1 MGEGK
6 NFFSREK
13 KFFPSPPNPFQ
24 KKRGI
29 FARVARKAYFINS
42 SYLYSRSERFMFT
55 ERQTLHFAPAML
67 HAGFIL
73 LFTVCQRQTIFYKFI
88 ISLLAKRALHVCRT
102 ANASLCASNAS
113 RRIYPALHGL
123 PTANHTSPTPFEKS
137 EVFCRSAC
145 PPVARR
151 ATADCRGIVYSNSNA
166 IIGKILSLLN
176 GNRALFF
183 NWKYNDY
190 RSAFS
195 IREPHTGV

>member
-1 MGEGK
+1 MY
-6 NFFSREK
+6 FCSRCSLNEK
-13 KFFPSPPNPFQ
+13 
-24 KKRGI
+24 
-29 FARVARKAYFINS
+29 
-42 SYLYSRSERFMFT
+42 
-55 ERQTLHFAPAML
+55 
-67 HAGFIL
+67 
-73 LFTVCQRQTIFYKFI
+73 YKFI

-145 PPVARR
+145 PAIARR

-176 GNRALFF
+176 GNRAFSKKARYGCSSLSRHSHWRRRMVALLSLITYPYWGQNKKNGTLIRAPHFF
-183 NWKYNDY
+183 
-190 RSAFS
+190 R
-195 IREPHTGV
+195 IP